1 MRLLA
6 AVRAT
11 LARAD
16 WRRHLR
22 HAGRHHAAWEMT
34 IGVWVVG
41 PRVVEHTTMECVMG
55 VVRRHRAMEP
65 VLRLLVAS
73 RGVRG
78 ATSHTRRGCSD
89 PPAIPDPAIGHQ
101 ALLGDGARVLGGR
114 YQVGAAP

>member
-16 WRRHLR
+16 GRRHLR
-22 HAGRHHAAWEMT
+22 HAGRHHAAWEMP
-34 IGVWVVG
+34 IGVRVAG
-41 PRVVEHTTMECVMG
+41 PRVVEHTSMECVMG
-55 VVRRHRAMEP
+55 MVRRHRAVEP
-65 VLRLLVAS
+65 VLRLLIAS
-73 RGVRG
+73 RGVRS
-78 ATSHTRRGCSD
+78 ATAHARRGRSD
-89 PPAIPDPAIGHQ
+89 PSALPEPAIGHQ